1 MNNMEL
7 FNNRRSVNNFD
18 LQKELPMEKLKEI
31 INLAVMAPSAFNLE
45 PWRVIAVR
53 DKEKKEALLKLA
65 MNQPKVME
73 APCTLI
79 IIGDREGYGSHNPAW
94 NELKEMAGEE
104 ATRGAISFA
113 ASLYG
118 STEERKIKFAK
129 SNGALLAMSIMYA
142 AKALGVDTHPMSGI
156 DFEGIKREF
165 NLLESEE
172 VIMLIAMGYHDDA
185 KSLFPRRNRRG
196 FDKLVT
202 VA

>member
-1 MNNMEL
+1 
-7 FNNRRSVNNFD
+7 
-18 LQKELPMEKLKEI
+18 
-31 INLAVMAPSAFNLE
+31 
-45 PWRVIAVR
+45 
-53 DKEKKEALLKLA
+53 
-65 MNQPKVME
+65 
-73 APCTLI
+73 
-79 IIGDREGYGSHNPAW
+79 
-94 NELKEMAGEE
+94 
-104 ATRGAISFA
+104 
-113 ASLYG
+113 
-118 STEERKIKFAK
+118 
-129 SNGALLAMSIMYA
+129 MYA